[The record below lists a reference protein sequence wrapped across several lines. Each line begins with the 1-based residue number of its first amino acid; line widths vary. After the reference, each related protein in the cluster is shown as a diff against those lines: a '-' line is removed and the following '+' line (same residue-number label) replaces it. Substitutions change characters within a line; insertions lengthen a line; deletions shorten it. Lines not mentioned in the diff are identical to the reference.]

1 MLSSESAFAA
11 DKIALGRRELFIG
24 TRQFDSPKVEI
35 GRERGKVRN
44 VVLFKV
50 GSLKYNF

>member
-24 TRQFDSPKVEI
+24 RRQLTLQRLKSE
-35 GRERGKVRN
+35 GKVRN

-50 GSLKYNF
+50 GSLKFNF